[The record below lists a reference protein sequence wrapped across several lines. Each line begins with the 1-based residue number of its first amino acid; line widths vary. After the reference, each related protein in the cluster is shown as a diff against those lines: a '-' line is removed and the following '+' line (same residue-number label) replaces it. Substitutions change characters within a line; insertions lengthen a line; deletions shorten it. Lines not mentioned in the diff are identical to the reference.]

1 MSQSR
6 DGNLEAPISADEL
19 ALLRARLAEAE
30 NTIRIGGSGERDT
43 TERKLA
49 EVALREIEQRMRL
62 ATEATGVGIWEWNIL
77 TNRIRWDA
85 QMFRLYGV
93 EPAPDGIVPYEAWSG
108 AVLPEE
114 LSAQEAMMDDVK
126 IGRAHV

>member
-43 TERKLA
+43 TSASWPKWRCVRSNSA
-49 EVALREIEQRMRL
+49 CASPLRR
-62 ATEATGVGIWEWNIL
+62 
-77 TNRIRWDA
+77 
-85 QMFRLYGV
+85 
-93 EPAPDGIVPYEAWSG
+93 
-108 AVLPEE
+108 
-114 LSAQEAMMDDVK
+114 
-126 IGRAHV
+126 RA